1 MTERLIAL
9 ADGCLLG
16 EIRCDARGRLSF
28 EYDALWS
35 EDDSAYPLS
44 LSMPLTVRDHN
55 HDKIEPWLW
64 GLLPDNESVL
74 ARWSRRFQVSAR
86 SAFSLLTV
94 TGEDCPGAVQLV
106 RPERVGRLLASRS
119 GEASEDHTALD
130 SREIVWL
137 TATEVEAR
145 LRTLRHDNSAWR
157 LEEDV
162 GQFSLAGA
170 QSKTALLF
178 EDGRWGI
185 PQGVT
190 PTTHILKPPI
200 EGFPGHCENEHL
212 CLALAASLGIPTA
225 RSQVRRFGQETAIV
239 VERYDRSA
247 TTGRLVR
254 LHQEDSCQALGRS
267 PFNKY
272 ESTGGPG
279 CRDIAGAI
287 RSHCTRPGE
296 DLRTLVKAIALN
308 WVIGG
313 TDAHARNFSFL
324 IGTGGDAR
332 LAPLYDL
339 ASALPYPGHY
349 APRLKLAMKVG
360 GEARIGYIQV
370 RHWKRFAAEV
380 GMPAD
385 EVLGICGSVAAQ
397 TPDRFADLVVAAQS
411 EGLDH
416 PIAERLK
423 DGVASHARACL
434 DRLRR

>member
-1 MTERLIAL
+1 MRELLIAL
-9 ADGCLLG
+9 ADGCLVG
-16 EIRCDARGRLSF
+16 EITRDARGRLSL

-44 LSMPLTVRDHN
+44 LTMPLTVPNHG

-74 ARWSRRFQVSAR
+74 ARWARRFQVSAR
-86 SAFSLLTV
+86 SAFSLLSA

-106 RPERVGRLLASRS
+106 RPERVDRLLAYRPGEVPEPHVATAS
-119 GEASEDHTALD
+119 GEV
-130 SREIVWL
+130 VWL

-145 LRTLRHDNSAWR
+145 LRTLRQDNSAWR
-157 LEEDV
+157 LDEDV

-200 EGFPGHCENEHL
+200 DGFPGHCENEHL
-212 CLALAASLGIPTA
+212 CLALAEALGIPTA
-225 RSQVRRFGQETAIV
+225 RSQVSRFGQETAIV
-239 VERYDRSA
+239 VERYDRIA
-247 TTGRLVR
+247 TAGRLVR
-254 LHQEDSCQALGRS
+254 LHQEDLCQALARN

-272 ESTGGPG
+272 ESDGGPG
-279 CRDIAGAI
+279 CRDISGAI
-287 RSHCTRPGE
+287 RPHCARPGE
-296 DLRTLVKAIALN
+296 DLRMFAKAVALN

-324 IGTGGDAR
+324 IGPGGDAR

-349 APRLKLAMKVG
+349 APRLKLAMKIG
-360 GEARIGYIQV
+360 GESRLGYVQV
-370 RHWKRFAAEV
+370 RHWERFAGEV
-380 GMPAD
+380 QLPPD
-385 EVLGICGSVAAQ
+385 EVLEICVSVAAE
-397 TPDRFADLVVAAQS
+397 TPDRFADLVSAARS

-416 PIAERLK
+416 PIVERLK
-423 DGVASHARACL
+423 DGIASHASACL
-434 DRLRR
+434 KRLRR